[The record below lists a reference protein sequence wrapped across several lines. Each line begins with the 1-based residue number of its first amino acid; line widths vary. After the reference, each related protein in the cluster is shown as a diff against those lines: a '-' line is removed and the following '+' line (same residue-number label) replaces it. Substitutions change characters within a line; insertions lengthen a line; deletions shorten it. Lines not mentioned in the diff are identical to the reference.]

1 MSCRNSRSSR
11 RWPKGN
17 RNKIVSCG
25 NQTVCGR
32 KSIDGLI
39 LVDAK
44 LVVRG
49 VWLPWFS
56 PRRKGMPTVIL
67 ARFIRTLPVSSGDSG
82 CNGGR
87 GRAGPHRIS
96 LLGSDCAAGG
106 IAAFPAAGG
115 SATGQSGLCWKGGG
129 QCHVT
134 RHDTGRREKQKRE
147 VELEKPRRYIGKLYR
162 RSNPTEKTAPGHGRC
177 LQAALAYLTYPLKEA
192 SQ

>member
-1 MSCRNSRSSR
+1 MSGCRVFPPAGKECRLLYLL
-11 RWPKGN
+11 
-17 RNKIVSCG
+17 VSYGHVLCH
-25 NQTVCGR
+25 
-32 KSIDGLI
+32 L
-39 LVDAK
+39 
-44 LVVRG
+44 
-49 VWLPWFS
+49 
-56 PRRKGMPTVIL
+56 
-67 ARFIRTLPVSSGDSG
+67 GDSG

-134 RHDTGRREKQKRE
+134 HNDTGRREKQKRE